1 MVTSLEGFKE
11 QITGLLLAIEA
22 KKKKKKKKKKE
33 QHVIGDQTKLV
44 KLGQKGQR
52 ELKNLLLSLNVEYGS
67 KKLRSASME
76 WAVVS
81 HQ

>member
-1 MVTSLEGFKE
+1 M
-11 QITGLLLAIEA
+11 
-22 KKKKKKKKKKE
+22 
-33 QHVIGDQTKLV
+33 IGDQTKLV

-67 KKLRSASME
+67 KKLRSAGME

>member
-22 KKKKKKKKKKE
+22 KKKRKE
-33 QHVIGDQTKLV
+33 QHVIGDQKKLV
-44 KLGQKGQR
+44 KLGQKGQW

-67 KKLRSASME
+67 KKLRRASME

>member
-1 MVTSLEGFKE
+1 M
-11 QITGLLLAIEA
+11 
-22 KKKKKKKKKKE
+22 
-33 QHVIGDQTKLV
+33 IGDQTKLV
-44 KLGQKGQR
+44 KLGQKGQW

-67 KKLRSASME
+67 KKLRRASME

>member
-22 KKKKKKKKKKE
+22 KKKRKE

-44 KLGQKGQR
+44 KLGQKGQW

-67 KKLRSASME
+67 KKLRRASME

>member
-1 MVTSLEGFKE
+1 MIFIPIFREG
-11 QITGLLLAIEA
+11 
-22 KKKKKKKKKKE
+22 KKKKKKKE

-44 KLGQKGQR
+44 KLGQKGQW

-67 KKLRSASME
+67 KKLRRASME

>member
-22 KKKKKKKKKKE
+22 KKKKKKE

-44 KLGQKGQR
+44 KLGQKGQW

-67 KKLRSASME
+67 KKLRRASME

>member
-22 KKKKKKKKKKE
+22 KKKKE

>member
-1 MVTSLEGFKE
+1 M
-11 QITGLLLAIEA
+11 
-22 KKKKKKKKKKE
+22 
-33 QHVIGDQTKLV
+33 IGDQTKLV
-44 KLGQKGQR
+44 KSGQKGHR

-67 KKLRSASME
+67 KKLRSAGME